1 MLSCYG
7 TLSMEQQKRL
17 LSLDVFRG
25 LTIALMIL
33 VNNPGSWSYVYPPLL
48 HAKWHGL
55 TPTDLVFPF
64 FMFIIGVS
72 LYLSS
77 EKFDHQLST
86 PVAKKIIRRG
96 LLIFFIGLGLNWFP
110 FYHLPFTE
118 LRFLGVLQRIGLAY
132 ILAAFLCLS
141 VNKWTLW
148 KPALFILLAYWVLLL
163 VGHQEAPYGIEEN
176 LVRQIDLMILGEKHM
191 YDGLGLVFDPEG
203 LLSTLPAAIT
213 IVMGY
218 MIGALIKNTVDPH
231 RLVKNMLLIGVVDI
245 FIGLAWGTLFP
256 INKSLWTSS
265 YVLYSGGIAIVVLGV
280 LIELIDNRKYTFW
293 VKPFQVF
300 GLNPLIIYVFS
311 GLLVNSMYVVM
322 QWTATSGETVNA
334 YGWLWNEVFSQLAP
348 NHLKFGSF
356 LMALAHLL
364 ICYLLGYVL
373 YRKKIVIKV

>member
-1 MLSCYG
+1 
-7 TLSMEQQKRL
+7 MEKQERL

-33 VNNPGSWSYVYPPLL
+33 VNNPGSWSHVYPPLL

-77 EKFDHQLST
+77 AKFDHQLTT
-86 PVAKKIIRRG
+86 PVAKKVIRRG
-96 LLIFFIGLGLNWFP
+96 IIIFLIGLGLNWFP
-110 FYHLPFTE
+110 FYHLPIDE
-118 LRFLGVLQRIGLAY
+118 LRILGVLQRIGLAY
-132 ILAAFLCLS
+132 IIAAFLCLS
-141 VNKWTLW
+141 SNLWNIW
-148 KPALFILLAYWVLLL
+148 KPALIILVMYWVVLL
-163 VGHQEAPYGIEEN
+163 VGQPGSPFTIEDN
-176 LVRQIDLMILGEKHM
+176 LARQIDLSILGEQHV
-191 YDGLGLVFDPEG
+191 YTGLGLAFDPEG
-203 LLSTLPAAIT
+203 LLSTIPAAIT

-218 MIGALIKNTVDPH
+218 LIGALIKNSTDRH

-265 YVLYSGGIAIVVLGV
+265 YVLYTGGIAIVVLAV

-311 GLLVNSMYVVM
+311 GLLVNSMYVIM
-322 QWTATSGETVNA
+322 QWTNKAGETINA
-334 YGWLWNEVFSQLAP
+334 YGWLWTEVFSQIAP

-356 LMALAHLL
+356 LMALSHLL
-364 ICYLLGYVL
+364 VCYLLGYLL
-373 YRKKIVIKV
+373 YQKKIMIKV